1 MWSAWKCQ
9 AIVGAQ
15 SLQETEVSCE
25 TIQLQ
30 GIPGNGSKS
39 VTSAKQNIQHSPLK
53 TVLYSSN
60 ANANIWPDYLPNIHP
75 TDQMSTGVESW
86 VASSRTSGALYQRVT
101 IWNTNHEICS
111 IIRWWCMTRRVP
123 GTESVAAVRCCLH
136 GEYKNWNTNLMS
148 V

>member
-39 VTSAKQNIQHSPLK
+39 VTSAKQNI
-53 TVLYSSN
+53 
-60 ANANIWPDYLPNIHP
+60 
-75 TDQMSTGVESW
+75 
-86 VASSRTSGALYQRVT
+86 
-101 IWNTNHEICS
+101 
-111 IIRWWCMTRRVP
+111 
-123 GTESVAAVRCCLH
+123 
-136 GEYKNWNTNLMS
+136 
-148 V
+148 